1 LKVQIIEVWLHFT
14 FYKKVKPK
22 RLRVWLHLFE
32 RWNKKKN
39 VIKRKG
45 EKKKKK
51 KRKKKK
57 RKKEKKIKNG
67 N

>member
-1 LKVQIIEVWLHFT
+1 LKVWLHFT

-22 RLRVWLHLFE
+22 RLRVWIHLFE

-45 EKKKKK
+45 EKKKKM
-51 KRKKKK
+51 RSKKKVC
-57 RKKEKKIKNG
+57 KKVKAN